1 MNIIQTIKQIKSSG
15 QNPKDMVIQMAK
27 NNNNPMLNN
36 LVNMANKGDNKGV
49 QDFARNMFKEKGI
62 DIDKD
67 LVELKELFK

>member
-1 MNIIQTIKQIKSSG
+1 MNIIQAIKQIKNSG
-15 QNPKDMVIQMAK
+15 QNPKDMVMQMAK

>member
-1 MNIIQTIKQIKSSG
+1 MNIIQAIKQIKNSG
-15 QNPKDMVIQMAK
+15 QNPKDMVMQMAK
-27 NNNNPMLNN
+27 SSNNPMLNN